1 MDGSA
6 DTIFA
11 LASGSAPSSVA
22 VVRLSGPHAIAAAE
36 AICDGEIPAARRAG
50 LTRLIDASGVEI
62 DHALVLVMPAP
73 RSYTGEDVVELHVH
87 GGSAVIDHLLD
98 DLSARRGLRMARAG
112 EFTRR
117 AFENHKLDLTQVEA
131 VADLIEAESQAQKAQ
146 ALRQL
151 DGALS
156 GAYEAW
162 RAEITEIVAL
172 LEVVIDFPD
181 EGDVPRETSDDVVRA
196 LDHLISEFKRALGPS
211 GAGERIREGFRVAI
225 IGPPNAGKSTL
236 LNRLS
241 GHNAAIVTD
250 QPGTTRDVVQT
261 RLRIGGGVVWLMDTA
276 GLRDTA
282 DPIEAEGVRRA
293 SAAAAAADIRLH
305 LVDVVVGPDDSL
317 IAQHW
322 RDGDFYVFNKV
333 DVRRRPPSPK
343 AAYSI
348 SAASGDGVDELLTA
362 LERWIG
368 RALAGAETAA
378 VTRARHRQTL
388 ESGLERLEAARN
400 GLANGQA
407 SELVAEDLRLAS
419 RALDA
424 LIGRVDVEDV
434 LDQVFAGFC
443 IGK

>member
-1 MDGSA
+1 MQGSS

-11 LASGSAPSSVA
+11 LASGSAPSAVA
-22 VVRLSGPHAIAAAE
+22 VVRMSGSQALAAAE
-36 AICDGEIPAARRAG
+36 AICAGETPAARRAS
-50 LTRLIDASGVEI
+50 LTRLVDGSGAEI
-62 DHALVLVMPAP
+62 DQALVLVMPGP
-73 RSYTGEDVVELHVH
+73 RSYTGEDVVEFHVH
-87 GGSAVIDHLLD
+87 GGSAVVDHLLD
-98 DLSARRGLRMARAG
+98 ALSRRRGLRMARAG

-117 AFENHKLDLTQVEA
+117 AFENQKLDLTQVEA
-131 VADLIEAESQAQKAQ
+131 VADLIEAESRAQKTQ

-156 GAYEAW
+156 DTYEAW
-162 RAEITEIVAL
+162 RRKITGIAGL

-181 EGDVPRETSDDVVRA
+181 EGDVPRETSDDGLRE
-196 LDHLISEFKRALGPS
+196 LDRLISEFRRALGPS
-211 GAGERIREGFRVAI
+211 GAGERIRDGFRVAI

-241 GHNAAIVTD
+241 GHDAAIVTD

-261 RLRIGGGVVWLMDTA
+261 RLRIGGGLVWLMDTA
-276 GLRDTA
+276 GLRDTT

-293 SAAAAAADIRLH
+293 NAAAAAADIRLH
-305 LVDVVVGPDDSL
+305 LVDVTQGPDEAL

-333 DVRRRPPSPK
+333 DVRKRPASPK

-348 SAASGDGVDELLTA
+348 SAASGDGVNELLGA
-362 LERWIG
+362 LERWVR
-368 RALAGAETAA
+368 RALAGAEAAA
-378 VTRARHRQTL
+378 VTRARHRHTL
-388 ESGLERLEAARN
+388 EAGLARLEAARS
-400 GLANGQA
+400 GLASGQA

-419 RALDA
+419 RAVES